1 MVVKLSDTSLIIFQN
16 LISRNYRGDI
26 DFGIIDKFLPLV
38 LEREEEEATSP
49 IIVHGDVTFV
59 YIKNNN
65 LYRIFSVLCI
75 YIWKD
80 APRHIIK
87 FCPKN
92 LLFYLIYTSL
102 CLRNP

>member
-1 MVVKLSDTSLIIFQN
+1 MSNFLQN

-65 LYRIFSVLCI
+65 LYSILLPNCNLCP
-75 YIWKD
+75 YGSH
-80 APRHIIK
+80 AEQ
-87 FCPKN
+87 
-92 LLFYLIYTSL
+92 
-102 CLRNP
+102 

>member
-1 MVVKLSDTSLIIFQN
+1 MSTFNFALQN

-59 YIKNNN
+59 YIKYNN
-65 LYRIFSVLCI
+65 LYSI
-75 YIWKD
+75 
-80 APRHIIK
+80 
-87 FCPKN
+87 
-92 LLFYLIYTSL
+92 LLFILYHFGYS
-102 CLRNP
+102 